1 MIAPEQQEDE
11 EAKYPERELGEEEAK
26 EDEGEAECASEPVMP
41 LPAHKPPRDVPAV
54 ELPSGKQVE
63 HRHEKHH
70 PSCECERVNSH
81 ASWHMAECKEL

>member
-54 ELPSGKQVE
+54 ELPSGGARAAFGLLTFDQRPQGL
-63 HRHEKHH
+63 HRHH
-70 PSCECERVNSH
+70 PCLH
-81 ASWHMAECKEL
+81 PA